1 MIPLSPLSVW
11 RQPQRER
18 LGKVFV
24 GMTLRVPRV
33 EVQHEVLG
41 VRLGRV
47 VLRIGQLVIAE
58 QLAPLALATQLKRVV
73 DGVAGFVPQNAHAR
87 VVIAALHFEH
97 LRELQFGQ
105 TRMREIERDGDAG
118 NAVGREP
125 LVREPEVRA
134 EQQAAAGQLAVQ
146 LLDSQRE
153 VGAFDLQ
160 IELAEL
166 HVEQFLV
173 AKGCQVLG
181 PQSPKRARHAITII
195 DYAASRFG
203 SSATATAPRAASP
216 ISTANPL
223 A

>member
-1 MIPLSPLSVW
+1 M
-11 RQPQRER
+11 
-18 LGKVFV
+18 
-24 GMTLRVPRV
+24 
-33 EVQHEVLG
+33 
-41 VRLGRV
+41 
-47 VLRIGQLVIAE
+47 IAE
-58 QLAPLALATQLKRVV
+58 QLAPLPLAPQVKRVV
-73 DGVAGFVPQNAHAR
+73 DGVAGLVPQDAHAR
-87 VVIAALHFEH
+87 VVVAALHFEH
-97 LRELQFGQ
+97 LRELQLGQ
-105 TRMREIERDGDAG
+105 SRMREIERDGDAG

-134 EQQAAAGQLAVQ
+134 EQQAAAGQFAVQ

-153 VGAFDLQ
+153 VGALELQ

-173 AKGCQVLG
+173 SEVCQVLG
-181 PQSPKRARHAITII
+181 PQFPKRRARHAITII

-216 ISTANPL
+216 MSTANPL